1 MKLATPTGPLAG
13 LALSLSI
20 VSTAPAT
27 SEVKVTATVAGTRVV
42 ATLDR
47 ETSTIEEATVERKE
61 SSAAVWNQEDGETA
75 TLTTSLEGEPTI
87 LASSF
92 ADCNEN
98 GIDDL
103 LEIVDGAADR
113 NFNLVPDSCEY
124 GYGDLNLD
132 GEVDG
137 SDMFVV
143 LGWFA
148 APFPVFGDLNE
159 DGIVDAGDMGILL
172 ARWGT
177 SPF

>member
-1 MKLATPTGPLAG
+1 MKLATLTGPLAG
-13 LALSLSI
+13 LTLSLSI
-20 VSTAPAT
+20 VSVAPAV
-27 SEVKVTATVAGTRVV
+27 SDEKVTATIAGTRIV

-47 ETSTIEEATVERKE
+47 ESKTIEDATVERKA
-61 SSAAVWNQEDGETA
+61 SPTAVWGQEDGETE
-75 TLTTSLEGEPTI
+75 TLNTSLDGEPTI
-87 LASSF
+87 LPSSF

-103 LEIVDGAADR
+103 LEVADGSLDS
-113 NFNLVPDSCEY
+113 NLNLVPDSCEY

-132 GEVDG
+132 GEIDG

-148 APFPVFGDLNE
+148 APFPIFGDLNE
-159 DGIVDAGDMGILL
+159 DGRVDAGDMGILL
-172 ARWGT
+172 ARWGS